1 MTNEQINAK
10 IDRQE
15 STLKEQ
21 LSDKAA
27 SLSNTSLAIAIAC
40 SMTTGGYLSD
50 NFGFRSQCDIMA
62 LMAVVIFVT
71 NTTLIVVQN
80 AWAGLGKRAMQN
92 FPRLDD
98 EERVALID

>member
-1 MTNEQINAK
+1 
-10 IDRQE
+10 
-15 STLKEQ
+15 
-21 LSDKAA
+21 
-27 SLSNTSLAIAIAC
+27 
-40 SMTTGGYLSD
+40 
-50 NFGFRSQCDIMA
+50 MA